1 MNVRGGWWRNQP
13 SARILRKHMKRPVF
27 AIIGTIITKRSSA
40 AFVRTMFC
48 SCFRV
53 HFCPFIQFNRV
64 VALRSRPFM
73 LTS

>member
-1 MNVRGGWWRNQP
+1 
-13 SARILRKHMKRPVF
+13 MKRPVF

-48 SCFRV
+48 SRFRE
-53 HFCPFIQFNRV
+53 HFCPFIQFNYV

-73 LTS
+73 FTS

>member
-1 MNVRGGWWRNQP
+1 
-13 SARILRKHMKRPVF
+13 MKRPVF

-40 AFVRTMFC
+40 AFVRSMFC

-53 HFCPFIQFNRV
+53 HFCPFIEFNCL

-73 LTS
+73 LAS